1 MKDDDCVA
9 FLQWALPRM
18 GLYWPGFRKVRGLVC
33 KRIDRRRRALGID
46 TVAGYRD
53 LLRDNAVE
61 WDALR
66 ALCAIPISRF
76 YRDRGVFAALEHVV
90 LPGLAAAACARP
102 EHTLSCWSVGCASG
116 EEAYTLSI
124 VWQLQ
129 FAARFPAVALRILGS
144 DVDPVLLAR
153 AAVGC
158 YPSSSLSELP
168 LGLRAQAFE
177 ARARRHCVR
186 EKFRAGVV
194 FEQRDIRDS
203 IPDARF
209 DLVLCR
215 NGVLTYFEPELQRSV
230 LHRIIAT
237 LRAGGALV
245 VGVHESLPA
254 GTEGL
259 ARWPGMRCIFRRGMH
274 ANGTR

>member
-1 MKDDDCVA
+1 MKDDDCVT

-53 LLRDNAVE
+53 LLHDNAVE

-90 LPGLAAAACARP
+90 LPGLAAVACARP
-102 EHTLSCWSVGCASG
+102 EHTLTCWSVGCASG

-129 FAARFPAVALRILGS
+129 CAARFPAVALRILGS
-144 DVDPVLLAR
+144 DVDPMLLAR

-158 YPSSSLSELP
+158 YPFSSLAELP
-168 LGLRAQAFE
+168 PGLRAQAFE
-177 ARARRHCVR
+177 ARAGRQCIRK
-186 EKFRAGVV
+186 KFRAGVV

-203 IPDARF
+203 LPDGRF

-215 NGVLTYFEPELQRSV
+215 NVVLTYFQPALQRSV

-237 LRAGGALV
+237 LRPGGALV

-254 GTEGL
+254 GAEGL
-259 ARWPGMRCIFRRGMH
+259 ALWPGMRCIFRRGSH
-274 ANGTR
+274 ASGAR

>member
-1 MKDDDCVA
+1 MKDDDCVT

-18 GLYWPGFRKVRGLVC
+18 GLYWPGFRRVRGLVC

-53 LLRDNAVE
+53 LLHDNAVE

-90 LPGLAAAACARP
+90 LPGLAAAARARP
-102 EHTLSCWSVGCASG
+102 EHTLTCWSVGCASG

-153 AAVGC
+153 AAAGC
-158 YPSSSLSELP
+158 YSSSSLSELP
-168 LGLRAQAFE
+168 LGLQAQAFE
-177 ARARRHCVR
+177 ARARRHCIR

-194 FEQRDIRDS
+194 FEQRDVRDS

-215 NGVLTYFEPELQRSV
+215 NVVLTYFQPELQRSV

-237 LRAGGALV
+237 LRVGGALV
-245 VGVHESLPA
+245 VGIHESLPA

-259 ARWPGMRCIFRRGMH
+259 ALWPGMRCIFKRGTL
-274 ANGTR
+274 ASGTR

>member
-1 MKDDDCVA
+1 MKDDDCVT

-18 GLYWPGFRKVRGLVC
+18 GLYWPGFRKVRRLVC

-53 LLRDNAVE
+53 LLHDHAAE

-66 ALCAIPISRF
+66 ALCVIPISRF

-102 EHTLSCWSVGCASG
+102 EHMLTCWSAGCASG

-124 VWQLQ
+124 AWQLR
-129 FAARFPAVALRILGS
+129 FAARFPAVASRVLGS
-144 DVDPVLLAR
+144 DVDPVLLTR
-153 AAVGC
+153 AATGC
-158 YPSSSLSELP
+158 YPSSSLAELP
-168 LGLRAQAFE
+168 RELHAQAFE
-177 ARARRHCVR
+177 ARAGRHCIR
-186 EKFRAGVV
+186 ERFRAGVV

-203 IPDARF
+203 IPDGRF

-215 NGVLTYFEPELQRSV
+215 NVVLTYLEPELQRSV
-230 LHRIIAT
+230 LHRVIAT
-237 LRAGGALV
+237 LRPGGALV

-254 GTEGL
+254 ETEGL
-259 ARWPGMRCIFRRGMH
+259 AAWPGTRCIFKRS
-274 ANGTR
+274 APASALE